1 MKPIYEQITSRMES
15 SLTVLQLNL
24 DCFDTVYHFH
34 PEIELTYIKSSY
46 GKRYL
51 GGKVTD
57 YEPGDLVLVGP
68 DVPHCW
74 HSYDAPLPTM
84 AQAIVI
90 QFRTDFAGDG
100 FLQLPESSK
109 IGQLFEKARAG
120 LLISGN
126 LKTIISAKMELMV
139 SSDGFARLLVLMEIL
154 HLIANSDEIQP
165 IDSESG
171 LFISSSAETVRFQK
185 VFAFLIENYHQE
197 ISLKTISGIANLT
210 PTAFCRYFKNVTRK
224 TLVEVIT
231 EFRLSKAMQ
240 LLRNT
245 DKPVNEVCFLSGFG
259 NISYFNKTFKSANG
273 NSPMEYRKLFQISR

>member
-1 MKPIYEQITSRMES
+1 MKPIYEQITSKLES

-24 DCFDTVYHFH
+24 DRFDTVYHFH
-34 PEIELTYIKSSY
+34 PEIELTYIKSSF

-51 GGKVTD
+51 GGKVSD

-74 HSYDAPLPTM
+74 RSDNVPLPNQ

-90 QFRTDFAGDG
+90 QFRKDFAGDA
-100 FLQLPESSK
+100 FFQLPESSK
-109 IGQLFEKARAG
+109 ISQLFEKARAG
-120 LLISGN
+120 LQISGN
-126 LKTIISAKMELMV
+126 LNTVIRSKMELIV
-139 SSDGFARLLVLMEIL
+139 ALGGFARLLVLMEIL
-154 HLIANSDEIQP
+154 HLIANSDEIQQ

-171 LFISSSAETVRFQK
+171 LFISSSAETVRFQN

-197 ISLKTISGIANLT
+197 ISLKAISEIANLT
-210 PTAFCRYFKNVTRK
+210 PTAFCRYFKKVTRK

-231 EFRLSKAMQ
+231 EFRLSKASQ
-240 LLRNT
+240 LLRT
-245 DKPVNEVCFLSGFG
+245 SDKPVNEVCFLSGFG

-273 NSPMEYRKLFQISR
+273 NSPLEYRKLFQINK